1 MDIIWIN
8 KWALIKEK
16 RDEMERICNNI
27 RMVKKRKTD
36 MMKAITSCHIIKK
49 IFLNYN
55 LKREAVMLENKINY
69 AVFMF
74 GLSLKRYLRKKAKTR
89 PQRSLN

>member
-1 MDIIWIN
+1 
-8 KWALIKEK
+8 
-16 RDEMERICNNI
+16 
-27 RMVKKRKTD
+27 MVKKRKTD

-55 LKREAVMLENKINY
+55 LKREAVMLDNKINY

-74 GLSLKRYLRKKAKTR
+74 SLSLKRYLRKKAKTT